1 MKKLFLS
8 TLAAGAIMM
17 TGAAWAQTGSAT
29 VSPKTVPQ
37 TTQGITEH
45 ASDAAREAL
54 RKERQDAKERGDKMK
69 SKSGMSRKDMKKYAK

>member
-1 MKKLFLS
+1 MKKIVMS
-8 TLAAGAIMM
+8 ALAAAAIMM

-45 ASDAAREAL
+45 AAEAAREAL
-54 RKERQDAKERGDKMK
+54 RKERQGGKEMGEKMK
-69 SKSGMSRKDMKKYAK
+69 SQKGMSMKKKKAKN